1 MTTTINASTSS
12 GLVNTADTSGILQL
26 QTASTAAVTINASQ
40 NVGVGASTPLNRLHV
55 SQSLAGS
62 ASSSAGIARIANT
75 RTNTGDGASTLLFV
89 TDEVDG
95 STQDKRGQIGG
106 EYDGSNG
113 GRLVFSTAQTTTQ
126 TITERMRIDS
136 SGNVGIGNTAPADR
150 LQIEKASANCLLS
163 VSRTTGGAG
172 GRLVMQ
178 HTDSVGA
185 LQTTASVP
193 LTFGTNDTE
202 RMRITSGGVL
212 LLNETSTGS
221 SPLMQIS
228 GDTSSYNNLTIKD
241 TGTTYSTGNRFAM
254 FTNSSNAVAGQI
266 QHTGVTTTAF
276 ATSSDARLKENI
288 VDAPNALD
296 KIMDIKVR
304 SYDWKEDSSHVEYGF
319 VAQEVNE
326 VYGEPVGV
334 GGEDVKDDPWNIE
347 YGRLTPIL
355 LKAIQELNAKVD
367 AQALEIQA
375 LKGAK

>member
-26 QTASTAAVTINASQ
+26 QTASTAALTIDASQ
-40 NVGVGASTPLNRLHV
+40 NVGIGTATPNDTLEVAGANAFIRVNRTGNEPGISFRYSNSATNRGDIAV
-55 SQSLAGS
+55 TSGGAMYFTAG
-62 ASSSAGIARIANT
+62 
-75 RTNTGDGASTLLFV
+75 GA
-89 TDEVDG
+89 
-95 STQDKRGQIGG
+95 
-106 EYDGSNG
+106 
-113 GRLVFSTAQTTTQ
+113 
-126 TITERMRIDS
+126 TERMRITAA
-136 SGNVGIGNTAPADR
+136 GNVGIGTTTPSAPLDVTGVIKSSTYSQYGSSMYYGIGNA
-150 LQIEKASANCLLS
+150 LSGSYASTDLLMYNGAN
-163 VSRTTGGAG
+163 GIAG
-172 GRLVMQ
+172 
-178 HTDSVGA
+178 
-185 LQTTASVP
+185 
-193 LTFGTNDTE
+193 FITNNTE

-276 ATSSDARLKENI
+276 ATSSDQRLKENI

-355 LKAIQELNAKVD
+355 LKAIQEQ
-367 AQALEIQA
+367 QALITDLTTRLSA
-375 LKGAK
+375 LEGAKL

>member
-1 MTTTINASTSS
+1 MSLILNGTD
-12 GLVNTADTSGILQL
+12 GLSDVDG
-26 QTASTAAVTINASQ
+26 TAA
-40 NVGVGASTPLNRLHV
+40 TPAIR
-55 SQSLAGS
+55 GTD
-62 ASSSAGIARIANT
+62 ANT
-75 RTNTGDGASTLLFV
+75 GIFFPAADNIAFAEGGA
-89 TDEVDG
+89 E
-95 STQDKRGQIGG
+95 
-106 EYDGSNG
+106 
-113 GRLVFSTAQTTTQ
+113 A
-126 TITERMRIDS
+126 MRIDS
-136 SGNVGIGNTAPADR
+136 SGNVGIGTTSPAAVTGFTTSRKVLQVTGSGWGQLR
-150 LQIEKASANCLLS
+150 LGGNSGTMLDHDDDAFTVTTLRNLYGASSASAK
-163 VSRTTGGAG
+163 
-172 GRLVMQ
+172 MQ
-178 HTDSVGA
+178 
-185 LQTTASVP
+185 LQSGFI
-193 LTFGTNDTE
+193 TFGTGTSYTE
-202 RMRITSGGVL
+202 AMRITSGGVL

-276 ATSSDARLKENI
+276 ATSSDQRLKENI
-288 VDAPNALD
+288 VDAPNALN

-355 LKAIQELNAKVD
+355 LKAIQELNAKVE
-367 AQALEIQA
+367 AQALEIAA
-375 LKGAK
+375 LKATP